1 MYWVICKRVSVEDTD
16 TVDKKTSP
24 EKKLSILKSHLLDK
38 KPVSELCEENEVS
51 PSNYYQWQKQLFD
64 HGLESFESSRKR
76 KGLTADQK
84 EVKRLET
91 ELAAAKAKLSARDE
105 VVAELMQEHI
115 HLKKTLGVL

>member
-1 MYWVICKRVSVEDTD
+1 MNPPY
-16 TVDKKTSP
+16 KKTSP

>member
-1 MYWVICKRVSVEDTD
+1 MPKNY
-16 TVDKKTSP
+16 KKTTP
-24 EKKLSILKSHLLDK
+24 EKKLSILKSDLLDK

-64 HGLESFESSRKR
+64 HGLESFDIRRKR
-76 KGLTADQK
+76 KGLTHDQQ
-84 EVKRLET
+84 EVRRLEA

>member
-1 MYWVICKRVSVEDTD
+1 MPKNY
-16 TVDKKTSP
+16 KKTSP

-64 HGLESFESSRKR
+64 QGLESFDTKSKR
-76 KGLTADQK
+76 SKGLRNDQK
-84 EVKRLET
+84 ELKRLEA